1 MIKGS
6 KMEREV
12 CILMK
17 VSAEYTDQI
26 KEYRQEF
33 LDAGDSMDGCGSLRH
48 LADPYEFIRKCKD
61 YESPETLP
69 EDKVLATQFL
79 FVRERDNRLLG
90 MLHVRHYFN
99 DYLSK
104 FGGHIGY
111 SVRSSERRKG
121 YGKEMLKQALPY
133 CKELGL
139 DRVLITCFE
148 DNIASEKTMLANGGI
163 YESTVYEPDEKV
175 NLKRY
180 WIEL

>member
-1 MIKGS
+1 
-6 KMEREV
+6 MEREV

-17 VSAEYTDQI
+17 VSAEYADQI

-90 MLHVRHYFN
+90 MLQVRHYFN

-111 SVRSSERRKG
+111 SVRPSERRKG

-133 CKELGL
+133 SKELGL

-175 NLKRY
+175 SLKRY
-180 WIEL
+180 WIDL

>member
-17 VSAEYTDQI
+17 VSAEYADQI

-90 MLHVRHYFN
+90 MLQVRHYFN

-111 SVRSSERRKG
+111 SVRPSERRKG

-133 CKELGL
+133 SKELGL

-175 NLKRY
+175 SLKRY
-180 WIEL
+180 WIDL